1 MLEGMFQER
10 ETGMER
16 AMAGQWEWRGNKK
29 PLGGEREGRQPR
41 KQPETG

>member
-16 AMAGQWEWRGNKK
+16 ATAGQWELRGNKK
-29 PLGGEREGRQPR
+29 PLGGEREGRHLR
-41 KQPETG
+41 KPPEMD